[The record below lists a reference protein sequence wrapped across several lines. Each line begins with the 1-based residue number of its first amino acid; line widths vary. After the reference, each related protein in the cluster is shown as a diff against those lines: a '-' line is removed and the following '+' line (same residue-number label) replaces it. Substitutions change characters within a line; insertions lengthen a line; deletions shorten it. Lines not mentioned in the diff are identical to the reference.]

1 MIWIAVIGLLWLSC
15 FGFYVVSEKQI
26 LKTRK
31 SHYAFLADFPTYT
44 KFAAGIFLFVAMVL
58 LRTRFSYSI
67 SFVALW
73 VFLSPVL
80 FIFILKMNK
89 AFQYLFK
96 IRKQQTAQ
104 CATYMPSIEPI
115 YPVSAKPCQ
124 PTFKYFRFIILAR
137 IKNLNWQVFGRQD
150 SF

>member
-15 FGFYVVSEKQI
+15 FGFYAVSTKQI

-31 SHYAFLADFPTYT
+31 SRYAFLANFPTYT

-73 VFLSPVL
+73 VFLSPIL
-80 FIFILKMNK
+80 FIFILKIN
-89 AFQYLFK
+89 
-96 IRKQQTAQ
+96 
-104 CATYMPSIEPI
+104 
-115 YPVSAKPCQ
+115 
-124 PTFKYFRFIILAR
+124 
-137 IKNLNWQVFGRQD
+137 NLEKKL
-150 SF
+150 

>member
-44 KFAAGIFLFVAMVL
+44 KFAAGIFLFVAMFL
-58 LRTRFSYSI
+58 LRTQFSSSI
-67 SFVALW
+67 SFVSLW

-104 CATYMPSIEPI
+104 CAIHTPFIKPI

-124 PTFKYFRFIILAR
+124 SAFKYLECIILAR